1 MNKQTAMRQLLNQ
14 LREERNTL
22 PMDAEWN
29 RCFQAIES
37 VIESKY
43 IPIERNQIIES
54 YRDGRT
60 DQQTRVPKFYNRSS
74 AIYYTSTYGS

>member
-1 MNKQTAMRQLLNQ
+1 MESNQSAMRQLLNQ

-43 IPIERNQIIES
+43 IQIEKEQIIEA

-60 DQQTRVPKFYNRSS
+60 DQSTSVPKFYNRSS
-74 AIYYTSTYGS
+74 AYYYTTTYE

>member
-1 MNKQTAMRQLLNQ
+1 MNQTAMRQLLNQ

-43 IPIERNQIIES
+43 IPMERNQIMIAHYAGES
-54 YRDGRT
+54 PRIIHNNSID
-60 DQQTRVPKFYNRSS
+60 
-74 AIYYTSTYGS
+74 YYTSTFGS